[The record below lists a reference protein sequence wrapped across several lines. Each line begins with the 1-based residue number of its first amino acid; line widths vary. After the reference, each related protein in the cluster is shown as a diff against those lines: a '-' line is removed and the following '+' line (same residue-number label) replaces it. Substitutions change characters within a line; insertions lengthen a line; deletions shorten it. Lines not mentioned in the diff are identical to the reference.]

1 MNNNNEQNVRDF
13 PQEEMINP
21 SDIIFDEADTDMDMP
36 EPETAN
42 YDEQPAAED
51 TRLLKP
57 TPLFMQ
63 LFNDCLGKL
72 PYATVLKNNTG
83 DSLKL
88 IDLFRFVEAKAD
100 AGISIKEMNTIIS
113 FIANSPLEVV
123 RPFMEY
129 VENQEKQTQLWAFA

>member
-1 MNNNNEQNVRDF
+1 
-13 PQEEMINP
+13 
-21 SDIIFDEADTDMDMP
+21 
-36 EPETAN
+36 
-42 YDEQPAAED
+42 
-51 TRLLKP
+51 
-57 TPLFMQ
+57 MQ

-72 PYATVLKNNTG
+72 PYSTVLKNNTG

-88 IDLFRFVEAKAD
+88 IDLFRFVEAKVET
-100 AGISIKEMNTIIS
+100 GISIKEMNTIIS

>member
-1 MNNNNEQNVRDF
+1 MKNNGQKVRDF
-13 PQEEMINP
+13 PEEEMINP

-51 TRLLKP
+51 ARLLKP
-57 TPLFMQ
+57 TPLFVK
-63 LFNDCLGKL
+63 LFNECLGKL
-72 PYATVLKNNTG
+72 PYATILKNNNG

-88 IDLFRFVEAKAD
+88 IDLFRFVEAKTES
-100 AGISIKEMNTIIS
+100 GISIKEMNTIIS
-113 FIANSPLEVV
+113 FIANSPLEIV

-129 VENQEKQTQLWAFA
+129 VENNEKQTQLWAFM